1 MYAKRLLKTN
11 KRDFCT
17 VDLNEQRELA
27 KTLKIS
33 NSNPHNAGRKA
44 QLKDLIRNIAP

>member
-1 MYAKRLLKTN
+1 MPSGYEKQLN
-11 KRDFCT
+11 EIFCT

-33 NSNPHNAGRKA
+33 NSNPRNAGRKA